1 MAFWNGTQIIS
12 INEGALPNDGTGD
25 NIREAFTKV
34 DLNFGNISSQLS
46 LFNQDWTN
54 ANVEFNFQATF
65 ANITNSFISNATGA
79 TSNFTGNTSSAN
91 IIANTGLYST
101 TVTHLR
107 GNTYVTGNIIP
118 TGVGT
123 YNLGTPTMPFGNLY
137 VQNTV
142 STNQITQ
149 STDAGILKIHA
160 NAFIGDLQDT
170 GILGNISSNYPGAG
184 NVYTFFGHQYTTNNF
199 IYKITPVDT
208 TSGNNIVV
216 GGVYG
221 NVQFG
226 SGLFSNTTPSTSTT
240 TGALLIAGGA
250 GIGANITVGGN
261 VTALGNIYSGGSQVV
276 TISSIG
282 IGAVYNGTSAI
293 ITGNIVYPSATQSTS
308 YYTGALVVPN
318 GGIGVGGNI
327 VTGAGGGFIGTMY
340 TASQPYIT
348 SIGVTSADLTIGTG
362 YSLRG
367 NVQATTIGVT
377 NLTVNNMLTFT
388 GQLTGLANIGTN
400 TLYASGNAQ
409 VSNVNST
416 GNVWAGYYIGNGSLL
431 SGIANNSTF
440 QTLNANVG
448 TLFLGNASTNANLGS
463 YQNTTN
469 ANIGNIFNNLNTLTA
484 NVGAYHQP
492 TSANI
497 GSIFNNLNTLTA
509 NVGAYHQP
517 TNANIGSIFNNLNTL
532 TANVGSYEN
541 TTNANIG
548 SIFTNF
554 NTLNA
559 NVGSYENTTNA
570 NIGSIFTNFNTLNAN
585 VGAYHQ
591 PTNANIG
598 SIFNSLN
605 TLTANVGS
613 YENTTNAN
621 IGTQFTRLNTL
632 DANVGLLGGNV
643 GVVSYIS
650 KNALSVGGTLTVT
663 GGVVPSANV
672 TYNLGS
678 STAWWNT
685 VYGKAVQAQYADLAE
700 NYIADLSYEPG
711 TVLVFGGEAE
721 VTTTTTFADS
731 RVAGAIST
739 DPAYL
744 MNSGLA
750 SEHVVPIALRGRV
763 PVKVIGPVN
772 KGDLL
777 VTAADAGYAVSVG
790 TDKTQ
795 GIAIF
800 AKSLVTDL
808 SSGIKIVE
816 VVII

>member
-1 MAFWNGTQIIS
+1 MAFWNGTQIIN

-25 NIREAFTKV
+25 NIREAFNKV
-34 DLNFGNISSQLS
+34 DNNFGNISSQLAQ
-46 LFNQDWTN
+46 FNQDWTN
-54 ANVEFNFQATF
+54 ANIQFNLNATN
-65 ANITNSFISNATGA
+65 ANITNSFIANSTGT
-79 TSNFTGNTSSAN
+79 TSNFSGNTYSAN
-91 IIANTGLYST
+91 IVANTGLYSSGT
-101 TVTHLR
+101 TYLN
-107 GNTYVTGNIIP
+107 GNTYVSGNIIP
-118 TGVGT
+118 TTVGG
-123 YNLGTPTMPFGNLY
+123 YNLGTPTRPFGNLY

-160 NAFIGDLQDT
+160 NAFIGDVQDT
-170 GILGNISSNYPGAG
+170 GILGNISSDYGGA
-184 NVYTFFGHQYTTNNF
+184 NTYAFFGHQYTTDNF
-199 IYKITPVDT
+199 IYKITNNDST
-208 TSGNNIVV
+208 KGNNIVV

-226 SGLFSNTTPSTSTT
+226 SGIFSNTTPSTSTS
-240 TGALLIAGGA
+240 TGALIVSGGA
-250 GIGANITVGGN
+250 GIAANLTVGGN
-261 VTALGNIYSGGSQVV
+261 INITSATGNIYVAGSQVL
-276 TISSIG
+276 TTSSSG
-282 IGAVYNGTSAI
+282 IGQLYNGTNAI

-308 YYTGALVVPN
+308 YTTGALVVPN

-340 TASQPYIT
+340 TASQQYIT
-348 SIGVTSADLTIGTG
+348 SIGTTTADLNIGPG
-362 YSLRG
+362 YNLRG

-377 NLTVNNMLTFT
+377 NLTVNTTFSYT
-388 GQLTGLANIGTN
+388 GQLTSLANVGTS
-400 TLYASGNAQ
+400 TLYASGNTN
-409 VSNVNST
+409 VSNINSS
-416 GNVWAGYYIGNGSLL
+416 GNVWAGYFLGSGILL
-431 SGIANNSTF
+431 SGIPTNANVGTILTTLNSLSANLGAYQISDSANVGTIF
-440 QTLNANVG
+440 NNLNTLNANVG
-448 TLFLGNASTNANLGS
+448 AYEAWANVQLNGGSTASISANLGAYQNTTNANIGTQFNSINTINANVGS

-469 ANIGNIFNNLNTLTA
+469 ANIGF
-484 NVGAYHQP
+484 
-492 TSANI
+492 
-497 GSIFNNLNTLTA
+497 
-509 NVGAYHQP
+509 
-517 TNANIGSIFNNLNTL
+517 
-532 TANVGSYEN
+532 
-541 TTNANIG
+541 
-548 SIFTNF
+548 
-554 NTLNA
+554 
-559 NVGSYENTTNA
+559 
-570 NIGSIFTNFNTLNAN
+570 
-585 VGAYHQ
+585 
-591 PTNANIG
+591 
-598 SIFNSLN
+598 
-605 TLTANVGS
+605 
-613 YENTTNAN
+613 
-621 IGTQFTRLNTL
+621 QFSRLNTL
-632 DANVGLLGGNV
+632 DANVGSLGGNL
-643 GVVSYIS
+643 GVVSYIG
-650 KNALSVGGTLTVT
+650 KNTLTVGGTLTVA

-700 NYIADLSYEPG
+700 NYIADLAYEPG
-711 TVLVFGGEAE
+711 TVVVFGGEAE

-763 PVKVIGPVN
+763 PVKVIGPVS

-808 SSGIKIVE
+808 SSGIKIIE